1 MVSASVTHAIVFG
14 LFKQGPKRGP
24 AFQTFK
30 DEIRSFPGPKNL
42 RLFFRKSLKKN
53 NRLVVPVHP
62 KPAFMQA
69 MWRSTRKPPEGGR
82 TALRVQSSNV
92 WFEKHIIIENL

>member
-1 MVSASVTHAIVFG
+1 MVSWRYASAFCNKFIAPLGGLPSRVPQILIDLVCVFVCLSVASLRDFYRMVSASVTHAIVFG

-42 RLFFRKSLKKN
+42 RLFFRKSLKK
-53 NRLVVPVHP
+53 
-62 KPAFMQA
+62 KQ
-69 MWRSTRKPPEGGR
+69 
-82 TALRVQSSNV
+82 
-92 WFEKHIIIENL
+92 